1 MGNEDRVHVALPK
14 LYGAPAY
21 ARPPV
26 VAVQPVDRPF
36 DPDELPLEAE
46 LTREERDIVS
56 QLPARSYHGAAPE
69 EPLAAPR
76 GGSPML
82 RARPFR
88 FLRLGD
94 RPKDVGPP
102 GD

>member
-1 MGNEDRVHVALPK
+1 MGNEDHVHVALPK

-26 VAVQPVDRPF
+26 VAVQPVERPF
-36 DPDELPLEAE
+36 DLDELPLEAE
-46 LTREERDIVS
+46 LTNEEREIVS
-56 QLPARSYHGAAPE
+56 QLPARPYHGAAPG
-69 EPLAAPR
+69 EPLAGPR
-76 GGSPML
+76 DGSPML

-94 RPKDVGPP
+94 RPKDVDPP
-102 GD
+102 GG

>member
-26 VAVQPVDRPF
+26 VAAEPVERPF

-46 LTREERDIVS
+46 LTREEREIVN
-56 QLPARSYHGAAPE
+56 QLPARSYHGAAPT
-69 EPLAAPR
+69 EPLPAPR
-76 GGSPML
+76 DGSPML
-82 RARPFR
+82 LGRPFR
-88 FLRLGD
+88 FRRLGD
-94 RPKDVGPP
+94 RTKGIDRSE
-102 GD
+102 D